1 MKTNKI
7 TYWVVTIL
15 VSVMMINSAV
25 MYLTKPEIKQA
36 FVHLG
41 FPSYFRVELAAL
53 KVIGA
58 IVLLVP
64 LPRSV
69 KEWAYSGFAITFVSA
84 FVAHSASGDPASA
97 RIMPIIFLVLLVVS
111 YITYHRNLKFDNK

>member
-64 LPRSV
+64 LPRSF

-111 YITYHRNLKFDNK
+111 YITYHRNLKFNNK

>member
-1 MKTNKI
+1 MKTNKV

-64 LPRSV
+64 LPCNF

-84 FVAHSASGDPASA
+84 FIAHSASGDPASA
-97 RIMPIIFLVLLVVS
+97 RIMPVIFLVLLVVS
-111 YITYHRNLKFDNK
+111 YITYHRNLKFNNK